1 MLRGSTPIQLSQ
13 LDISPA
19 IQAGALEQQAAVN
32 LASSVNQAVQDFQSK
47 QQEKEMTKM
56 RAQTIEQFLPNLGI
70 AAGTAEAKQVANVLA
85 KDPQALKSMS
95 DLITIGGQR
104 QKQEILTSEF
114 EASKADE
121 EALQK
126 AISVNITP
134 EGTID
139 KSGLESSYLQLGGT
153 NLKVLDLFK
162 EPGEVKVDPETGII
176 TQDGVFK
183 GQVNAELLD
192 IELTESE
199 KAKDRAELD
208 KLQAEIDRLN
218 AQAEL
223 YRSKAGDT
231 VTAFDPEKLEGI
243 DKDAYDYAIANPG
256 TTESE
261 EILKRLRAK

>member
-1 MLRGSTPIQLSQ
+1 MLRGSSPIRLSQ

-19 IQAGALEQQAAVN
+19 IQAGALEAQAAVN
-32 LASSVNQAVQDFQSK
+32 LASSVNQAVQNFQAK

-104 QKQEILTSEF
+104 QKQEMIATEF
-114 EASKADE
+114 EASRADE

-134 EGTID
+134 EGTLD
-139 KSGLESSYLQLGGT
+139 KSGLESAYLEFGGT

-176 TQDGVFK
+176 TQDGAYK
-183 GQVNAELLD
+183 GQVATQLL
-192 IELTESE
+192 L
-199 KAKDRAELD
+199 KGKDED
-208 KLQAEIDRLN
+208 VKDDEIIP
-218 AQAEL
+218 
-223 YRSKAGDT
+223 SVDT
-231 VTAFDPEKLEGI
+231 VPTFNTIEEAEAANLPLGTRVI
-243 DKDAYDYAIANPG
+243 IGGRDAIIG
-256 TTESE
+256 
-261 EILKRLRAK
+261 